1 MGIPLHFSQRLSTE
15 GGGQNNMRISNE
27 MMIDTTRDS
36 KENDM
41 EIQVDLSQHSSK
53 SKNALLVPPS
63 NRDLFNIKIEEG
75 ANKLYKQNPNSKQ
88 QL

>member
-41 EIQVDLSQHSSK
+41 EI
-53 SKNALLVPPS
+53 
-63 NRDLFNIKIEEG
+63 
-75 ANKLYKQNPNSKQ
+75 
-88 QL
+88 